1 MLNRRAIKKLTQ
13 STEQGFSLVEVL
25 MAAIVMMG
33 LLLGTNR
40 LVMQGMATSGRAGL
54 RAGLE
59 QEILNDIESIQ
70 AVDTLLNSEP
80 ALSAACQ
87 QAASPSGYLSAQI
100 SNQLP
105 RPSRSDWNRDV
116 DSQNPNLLVVTYSFE
131 IPGMASAIEKRVIEL
146 SPSFTTSC
154 PLMP

>member
-1 MLNRRAIKKLTQ
+1 MARLPIRRIH
-13 STEQGFSLVEVL
+13 SSDQGFSLVEVL

-33 LLLGTNR
+33 LLIGTNR
-40 LVMQGMATSGRAGL
+40 LVMQGMASSGRAGL

-70 AVDTLLNSEP
+70 AIDTLLNSEP

-87 QAASPSGYLSAQI
+87 QAESPSDYLSAQV

-105 RPSRSDWNRDV
+105 LPRQSDWAREI

-131 IPGMASAIEKRVIEL
+131 IPGTASATEKRVIEL

>member
-1 MLNRRAIKKLTQ
+1 MARLPIRRIH
-13 STEQGFSLVEVL
+13 SSDQGFSLVEVL

-33 LLLGTNR
+33 LLIGTNR
-40 LVMQGMATSGRAGL
+40 LVMQGMASSGRAGL

-70 AVDTLLNSEP
+70 AIDTMLNSEP
-80 ALSAACQ
+80 ALSAACNQ
-87 QAASPSGYLSAQI
+87 DGSSSQYLSEQV

-105 RPSRSDWNRDV
+105 APTNADWSRQLND
-116 DSQNPNLLVVTYSFE
+116 QNPNLLVVTYSFD
-131 IPGMASAIEKRVIEL
+131 IPGNAAATEKRVIEL

-154 PLMP
+154 PLKP

>member
-1 MLNRRAIKKLTQ
+1 MASRPIRRINA
-13 STEQGFSLVEVL
+13 SNQGFSLVEVL

-33 LLLGTNR
+33 LLIGTNR

-70 AVDTLLNSEP
+70 AIDTLLNSEP

-87 QAASPSGYLSAQI
+87 QAASPSDYLSEQV

-105 RPSRSDWNRDV
+105 LPGQSDWEREI

-131 IPGMASAIEKRVIEL
+131 IPGTASAIEKRVIEL
-146 SPSFTTSC
+146 SPSFITSC

>member
-1 MLNRRAIKKLTQ
+1 MARRPIRRINA
-13 STEQGFSLVEVL
+13 SNQGFSLVEVL

-33 LLLGTNR
+33 LLIGTNR

-70 AVDTLLNSEP
+70 AIDTLLNSEP

-87 QAASPSGYLSAQI
+87 QAASPSDYLSEQV

-105 RPSRSDWNRDV
+105 LPGQSDWEREI

-131 IPGMASAIEKRVIEL
+131 IPGTASAIEKRVIEL
-146 SPSFTTSC
+146 SPSFITSC

>member
-1 MLNRRAIKKLTQ
+1 MLTRRAIKNLTHR
-13 STEQGFSLVEVL
+13 TEQGFSLVEVL

-70 AVDTLLNSEP
+70 AIDTLLNSEP

-87 QAASPSGYLSAQI
+87 RAASPSDYLSEQV

-105 RPSRSDWNRDV
+105 LPSQGDWAREL

-131 IPGMASAIEKRVIEL
+131 IPGTASATEKRVIEL

>member
-1 MLNRRAIKKLTQ
+1 MAHRALKPVSTT
-13 STEQGFSLVEVL
+13 TEQGFSLVEVL

-70 AVDTLLNSEP
+70 AIDTLLNSEP

-87 QAASPSGYLSAQI
+87 QESSASSYLSEKV

-105 RPSRSDWNRDV
+105 LPSRSDWNRDV
-116 DSQNPNLLVVTYSFE
+116 NSQNPNLLVVTYSFG

>member
-1 MLNRRAIKKLTQ
+1 MLTRRAIQNLTN

-70 AVDTLLNSEP
+70 AIDTLLNSEP

-87 QAASPSGYLSAQI
+87 QAESPSDYLSAQV

-105 RPSRSDWNRDV
+105 LPRQSDWAREI

-131 IPGMASAIEKRVIEL
+131 IPGTASATEKRVIEL